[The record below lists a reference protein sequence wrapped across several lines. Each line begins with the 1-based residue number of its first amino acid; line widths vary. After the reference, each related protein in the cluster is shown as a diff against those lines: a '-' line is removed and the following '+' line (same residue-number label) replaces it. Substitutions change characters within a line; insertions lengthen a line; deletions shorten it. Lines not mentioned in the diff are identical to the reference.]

1 MRNERSF
8 TKTSVLLVSLI
19 LIVSMI
25 TSTDIS
31 GMYAAAQ
38 GNSSSNMT
46 STSVNNTTTS
56 TSASDLNKTMAE
68 LESSN
73 NPQDIATL
81 AYIWGYPLV
90 SVVRLVD
97 YSSSPNVPPGPGR
110 GPINSFSSFPNYPT
124 SNFTDIVSINVDTLY
139 SFGLLDLQKE
149 PVVLKVPPIS
159 GRYYT
164 LQFIDAYSNN
174 FLYIGS
180 RLNDTTGGTYL
191 ITGPNWKGEVPS
203 GMKEIKSPTN
213 TVDIGGR
220 IFVNGTADVPNVNAL
235 QAKLVLTPL
244 SVFGKNNTSEQ
255 SLTPEPNASKQVPIG
270 PQPALIPTTGIKI
283 FDEISQDMAD
293 NPPPAADSEVMAKF
307 VTIGIGPGLTPSDT
321 KNDTIKAALENGIA
335 EGEKLIDEQVQNI
348 GMKVNGWLVNLD
360 IGNYGTDYLLRAGI
374 AKFGLG
380 ANSPVEAVYPSTF
393 TDNQG
398 QNLTGTHNYL
408 IHFDK
413 GQTPPVNAF
422 WSITLYNAKSYLAEN
437 PINRYSISQYTEGLK
452 YNPDGSLDIYIQH
465 VSPGADKDSNWL
477 PSPSGQ
483 FNLVLREYNPQEPI
497 LKGEYKITPL
507 KKVT

>member
-1 MRNERSF
+1 MRKVKSF
-8 TKTSVLLVSLI
+8 TKTSVFLVSLI

-191 ITGPNWKGEVPS
+191 
-203 GMKEIKSPTN
+203 
-213 TVDIGGR
+213 
-220 IFVNGTADVPNVNAL
+220 
-235 QAKLVLTPL
+235 L
-244 SVFGKNNTSEQ
+244 SN
-255 SLTPEPNASKQVPIG
+255 
-270 PQPALIPTTGIKI
+270 
-283 FDEISQDMAD
+283 
-293 NPPPAADSEVMAKF
+293 
-307 VTIGIGPGLTPSDT
+307 
-321 KNDTIKAALENGIA
+321 
-335 EGEKLIDEQVQNI
+335 
-348 GMKVNGWLVNLD
+348 
-360 IGNYGTDYLLRAGI
+360 
-374 AKFGLG
+374 
-380 ANSPVEAVYPSTF
+380 
-393 TDNQG
+393 
-398 QNLTGTHNYL
+398 
-408 IHFDK
+408 
-413 GQTPPVNAF
+413 
-422 WSITLYNAKSYLAEN
+422 
-437 PINRYSISQYTEGLK
+437 
-452 YNPDGSLDIYIQH
+452 
-465 VSPGADKDSNWL
+465 
-477 PSPSGQ
+477 
-483 FNLVLREYNPQEPI
+483 
-497 LKGEYKITPL
+497 
-507 KKVT
+507 